1 MEFFKNLLRR
11 WHTPSLGE
19 ASRRTVAA
27 SEFRVGSGVGMDG
40 EYDIFG
46 NPVSAAPAAA
56 AESSSSSGGGG
67 GDLAS
72 NAPTTS
78 QPTTNKLFEA
88 GDKCEVKEGG
98 TKYRAAT
105 VIKFDE
111 GIGALDVQYSDGEK
125 ECGIPVNLVRK
136 STGSVEREPKS
147 KVAPPVQQ
155 QRPVDYAEEAK
166 APPLRR
172 RNKGSKEVARQIYDL
187 VKNFSDQEQAAA
199 LQMLQALD
207 SVRASGPNSE
217 Q

>member
-1 MEFFKNLLRR
+1 
-11 WHTPSLGE
+11 
-19 ASRRTVAA
+19 
-27 SEFRVGSGVGMDG
+27 MDG

-46 NPVSAAPAAA
+46 NPVGAAPAA
-56 AESSSSSGGGG
+56 AESSSSSSGGGC
-67 GDLAS
+67 DPAS
-72 NAPTTS
+72 NAPTIC
-78 QPTTNKLFEA
+78 QPSTNKLFEP

-136 STGSVEREPKS
+136 NIGSVGRDPKS

-155 QRPVDYAEEAK
+155 QRPVEYAEEAK
-166 APPLRR
+166 APNLRR

-199 LQMLQALD
+199 LKMLQALD
-207 SVRASGPNSE
+207 SVRAFGPSSE

>member
-11 WHTPSLGE
+11 WHTKFGRGVK
-19 ASRRTVAA
+19 AHVAA

-88 GDKCEVKEGG
+88 GDKCEGKEGG

-105 VIKFDE
+105 VINFDE
-111 GIGALDVQYSDGEK
+111 VIGALDVQYSDGEK